1 MSLDLSAL
9 CVEQGLRECGVRV
22 PDCSAY
28 VQRIEA
34 ETREAV
40 SEFWPVSAV
49 EWVTAHMLALQWG
62 ESRLNR
68 CGVGPGGRKVL
79 GLKGRN
85 PHSYTEA
92 EVVAAMAGRPR
103 SSRVDLG
110 PGQVLYRYARA
121 PGGGMATVDDLI
133 GAASCRRTVAYNLH
147 LRRHGNR
154 EPWGYW
160 PGNRYSTD
168 YVRKV
173 ARIAAKLLRGKK

>member
-1 MSLDLSAL
+1 MSLDLAAL
-9 CVEQGLRECGVRV
+9 CVEPNLRECGERV
-22 PDCSAY
+22 PDCGAY
-28 VQRIEA
+28 VERIEA
-34 ETREAV
+34 ETRAAV
-40 SEFWPVSAV
+40 SEFWPESAV
-49 EWVTAHMLALQWG
+49 DWVSAHMLALMWG

-79 GLKGRN
+79 GMTRN
-85 PHSYTEA
+85 PHSYTEPELRLILGA
-92 EVVAAMAGRPR
+92 LRP

-110 PGQVLYRYARA
+110 PGQILYRYARSCD
-121 PGGGMATVDDLI
+121 GGRASVEELV
-133 GAASCRRTVAYNLH
+133 GAGAVRTVACNLH
-147 LRRHGNR
+147 ARVKRGR